1 VLRVA
6 VLIKQVP
13 VFEQMSLDQHGRL
26 RRDGEGEMNPYCRRA
41 VSKGVELARAS
52 GGSVTAIT
60 LGPATA
66 QDVLRE
72 AIAWG
77 ADDGVLV
84 SDPAFAGSDTLA
96 SARALA
102 AVIQREGPFG
112 LILVGRNSVDAD
124 TGQVGPQLAE
134 LLGLPF
140 AAAAR
145 TLEVTDTTARVRSE
159 RDDGWRELTVPLPAV
174 LSCAERLCEPCK
186 VPADV
191 RAQVDATRIRT
202 VTAADLG
209 AGPWGQA
216 GSPTRVGQIRILE
229 IERQR
234 LVLSG
239 PLDRQVGE
247 AADLIRAN
255 GSIVAAPPPSAAV
268 PPPVTCP
275 RADIAVLAEPGHAA
289 TTRELLGAAALLAHA
304 RAARVVVLG
313 PGPAESDELSRWGAD
328 EIVPVAGAESEE
340 VAACAGA
347 DWVRSRTPWAVL
359 APGTMWGREV
369 ASRIAASTG
378 SGLVGDAVELE
389 CDNGRLVAWKPAFGG
404 HLVAAITSDSAVQLA
419 TVRPGILATLGPRP
433 VAEIVIAPAI
443 SPAKP
448 RVVIERGGT
457 DDQIG
462 VLQAARA
469 VLGVGRGVRSNEL
482 AALEPL
488 RVALGAEFGATRKIT
503 DEGWLPHARQIGLTG
518 HAIAPDLYVV
528 VGASGKFNHMVG
540 VRAART
546 IVAINEDPSA
556 LVFRHCDIGIVGDWH
571 EVVPLLAEALSQ
583 QPPGQQLPG
592 QQLAASARNG
602 S

>member
-1 VLRVA
+1 MVLRIA

-13 VFEQMSLDQHGRL
+13 VFEQMSLDQQGRL

-60 LGPATA
+60 LGPAAA

-77 ADDGVLV
+77 ADDGVHV
-84 SDPAFAGSDTLA
+84 CDPAFAGSDTLA

-112 LILVGRNSVDAD
+112 LILLGRNSVDAD

-145 TLEVTDTTARVRSE
+145 TLDVTAATARVRSE
-159 RDDGWRELTVPLPAV
+159 RDDGWREITVPLPAV

-186 VPADV
+186 VPVEV
-191 RAQVDATRIRT
+191 RAQVDASRIRT
-202 VTAADLG
+202 LTAADLG
-209 AGPWGQA
+209 PGPWGQD

-255 GSIVAAPPPSAAV
+255 GSIGTAPPPSGAV
-268 PPPVTCP
+268 PPPVAGP
-275 RADIAVLAEPGHAA
+275 RADIAVLAEPGHPA
-289 TTRELLGAAALLAHA
+289 TTRELLGAAAVLAHQ

-313 PGPAESDELSRWGAD
+313 PEPEESDELSRWGAD
-328 EIVPVAGAESEE
+328 EIVPVPAAESEE

-347 DWVRSRTPWAVL
+347 EWVRSRPPWAVL

-369 ASRIAASTG
+369 ASRIAAATG
-378 SGLVGDAVELE
+378 SGLVGDAVELD
-389 CDNGRLVAWKPAFGG
+389 CDDGRLVAWKPAFGG
-404 HLVAAITSDSAVQLA
+404 HFVAAITSGTAVQLA
-419 TVRPGILATLGPRP
+419 TVRPGILATLVPRP
-433 VAEIVIAPAI
+433 VAEIVIAPAM
-443 SPAKP
+443 SPAEP

-469 VLGVGRGVRSNEL
+469 VLGVGRGVRRDEL

-518 HAIAPDLYVV
+518 HAIAPDLYVL

-540 VRAART
+540 VRGART
-546 IVAINEDPSA
+546 IVAINNDPSA
-556 LVFRHCDIGIVGDWH
+556 PVFAHCDVGIVGDWH

-583 QPPGQQLPG
+583 QLTGQWV
-592 QQLAASARNG
+592 
-602 S
+602 

>member
-1 VLRVA
+1 MVLRVA

-26 RRDGEGEMNPYCRRA
+26 RRDGAGEMNPYCRRA
-41 VSKGVELARAS
+41 VGKGVELARAS

-60 LGPATA
+60 LGPPTA
-66 QDVLRE
+66 EDVLRE

-102 AVIQREGPFG
+102 AVIRREGPFG
-112 LILVGRNSVDAD
+112 LILLGRNSVDAD

-134 LLGLPF
+134 FLGLPF

-145 TLEVTDTTARVRSE
+145 ALEVTGTTARVRSE
-159 RDDGWRELTVPLPAV
+159 RDDGWREVTVPLPAV

-186 VPADV
+186 VPVDV
-191 RAQVDATRIRT
+191 RAQVDASRIRT
-202 VTAADLG
+202 LTAADLG

-255 GSIVAAPPPSAAV
+255 GSIGPAAAPGGAV
-268 PPPVTCP
+268 PPPVAGP
-275 RADIAVLAEPGHAA
+275 RADIAVLAEPGRPA
-289 TTRELLGAAALLAHA
+289 TTRELLGAAAVLAHA

-313 PGPAESDELSRWGAD
+313 PQPAESDELSRWGAD
-328 EIVPVAGAESEE
+328 EIVPVPGAESEE

-347 DWVRSRTPWAVL
+347 DWVRSRPPWAVL
-359 APGTMWGREV
+359 APGTVWGREV
-369 ASRIAASTG
+369 AARIAASTG
-378 SGLVGDAVELE
+378 SGLVGDAVELD
-389 CDNGRLVAWKPAFGG
+389 CDDGRLVAWKPAFGG
-404 HLVAAITSDSAVQLA
+404 HLVAAITSDSAVQMA
-419 TVRPGILATLGPRP
+419 TVRPGILAAPVPRC
-433 VAEIVIAPAI
+433 AGEIVIGAAA
-443 SPAKP
+443 SPAAEP
-448 RVVIERGGT
+448 RIVVERAGV
-457 DDQIG
+457 DDQVG
-462 VLQAARA
+462 VLQAARS
-469 VLGVGRGVRSNEL
+469 VLGIGRGVRRDDL

-488 RVALGAEFGATRKIT
+488 RVALGAELGATRKIT
-503 DEGWLPHARQIGLTG
+503 DEGWMPRARQIGLTG

-528 VGASGKFNHMVG
+528 VGVSGKFNHMVG
-540 VRAART
+540 VRGART
-546 IVAINEDPSA
+546 IVAINNDPSA
-556 LVFRHCDIGIVGDWH
+556 PVFNHCDVGIVGDWH
-571 EVVPLLAEALSQ
+571 EIVPLLARALSQ
-583 QPPGQQLPG
+583 RPAG
-592 QQLAASARNG
+592 QQLAASARKSG
-602 S
+602 

>member
-1 VLRVA
+1 VVLRIA

-13 VFEQMSLDQHGRL
+13 VFEQMSLDQQGRL

-102 AVIQREGPFG
+102 AVIQREGPFD
-112 LILVGRNSVDAD
+112 LILLGRNSVDAD

-145 TLEVTDTTARVRSE
+145 TLDVTAATARVRSE
-159 RDDGWRELTVPLPAV
+159 RDDGWREVTVPLPAV

-186 VPADV
+186 VPVEV
-191 RAQVDATRIRT
+191 RAQVGASRIRT
-202 VTAADLG
+202 LTAADLG
-209 AGPWGQA
+209 AGPWGQD

-255 GSIVAAPPPSAAV
+255 GSIGTAPPPSEAV
-268 PPPVTCP
+268 PPPVACP
-275 RADIAVLAEPGHAA
+275 RADIAVLAEPGHPA
-289 TTRELLGAAALLAHA
+289 TTRELLGAAAVLAHS

-313 PGPAESDELSRWGAD
+313 PEPAESDELSRWGAD
-328 EIVPVAGAESEE
+328 EIVPVPAAESEE

-347 DWVRSRTPWAVL
+347 DWVRSRPPWAVL

-369 ASRIAASTG
+369 ASRIAAATG
-378 SGLVGDAVELE
+378 SGLVGDAVELD
-389 CDNGRLVAWKPAFGG
+389 CDDGRLVAWKPAFGG

-419 TVRPGILATLGPRP
+419 TVRPGILATLVPRP
-433 VAEIVIAPAI
+433 VVEVAIAPAM
-443 SPAKP
+443 SPAEP
-448 RVVIERGGT
+448 RVVIERAGT

-462 VLQAARA
+462 VLQAART
-469 VLGVGRGVRSNEL
+469 VLGVGHGVRRNEL

-518 HAIAPDLYVV
+518 HAIAPDLYVL

-540 VRAART
+540 VRGART
-546 IVAINEDPSA
+546 IVAINYDPSA
-556 LVFRHCDIGIVGDWH
+556 PVFKHCDVGIVGDWH

-583 QPPGQQLPG
+583 RLTGR
-592 QQLAASARNG
+592 QLAASARKG
-602 S
+602 R

>member
-1 VLRVA
+1 MVLRIA

-102 AVIQREGPFG
+102 AVIQREGPFS
-112 LILVGRNSVDAD
+112 LILLGRNSVDAD

-134 LLGLPF
+134 FLGLPF

-145 TLEVTDTTARVRSE
+145 TLDVSAATARVRAE
-159 RDDGWRELTVPLPAV
+159 RDDGWREVTVPLPAV

-186 VPADV
+186 VPAEI
-191 RAQVDATRIRT
+191 RAQVDASRIRT
-202 VTAADLG
+202 LTAADLG
-209 AGPWGQA
+209 AGPWGQD

-239 PLDRQVGE
+239 PLDRQVDE

-255 GSIVAAPPPSAAV
+255 GSIGTAPPPVQAV
-268 PPPVTCP
+268 PPPVACP
-275 RADIAVLAEPGHAA
+275 RADIAVLAEPGHPA
-289 TTRELLGAAALLAHA
+289 TTRELLGAAAVLAQS

-313 PGPAESDELSRWGAD
+313 AEPADSDEFSRWGAD
-328 EIVPVAGAESEE
+328 EIVPVPAAESEE

-347 DWVRSRTPWAVL
+347 GWVRNRAPWAVL

-378 SGLVGDAVELE
+378 SGLVGDAVELD

-404 HLVAAITSDSAVQLA
+404 HLVAAIRSDTAVQLA
-419 TVRPGILATLGPRP
+419 TVRPGILATLVPRP
-433 VAEIVIAPAI
+433 AAEIVIAPAL
-443 SPAKP
+443 SAAGP
-448 RVVIERGGT
+448 RVVIEGEGT

-462 VLQAARA
+462 VLQAART
-469 VLGVGRGVRSNEL
+469 VLGVGRGVRRNEL

-488 RVALGAEFGATRKIT
+488 RAALGAEFGATRKIT
-503 DEGWLPHARQIGLTG
+503 DEGWLPHARQVGLTG

-540 VRAART
+540 VRGART
-546 IVAINEDPSA
+546 IVAINNDPSA
-556 LVFRHCDIGIVGDWH
+556 PVFGHCDVGIVGDWR
-571 EVVPLLAEALSQ
+571 EAVPLLAEALSQ
-583 QPPGQQLPG
+583 QPEK
-592 QQLAASARNG
+592 ARALERQA
-602 S
+602 

>member
-1 VLRVA
+1 VGLRVA

-41 VSKGVELARAS
+41 VSKGVELAKAS

-60 LGPATA
+60 LGPAA
-66 QDVLRE
+66 AGDVLRE

-77 ADDGVLV
+77 ADHGVLV

-102 AVIQREGPFG
+102 AVIEREGPFD
-112 LILVGRNSVDAD
+112 LILLGRNSVDAD

-145 TLEVTDTTARVRSE
+145 TLDVNGATARARSE
-159 RDDGWRELTVPLPAV
+159 RDDGWREIAVPLPAV

-186 VPADV
+186 VPPDV
-191 RAQVDATRIRT
+191 RAQVDASRIRT
-202 VTAADLG
+202 LTAADLG
-209 AGPWGQA
+209 AGPWGQD

-255 GSIVAAPPPSAAV
+255 RSVRTARPPSEAV
-268 PPPVTCP
+268 PPPVAGP
-275 RADIAVLAEPGHAA
+275 QAEIAVLAEPGHLA
-289 TTRELLGAAALLAHA
+289 TTRELLGAAAVLAHS

-313 PGPAESDELSRWGAD
+313 PEPAESDALSQWGAD
-328 EIVPVAGAESEE
+328 EVAAIPGAESEE
-340 VAACAGA
+340 IAACAAAG
-347 DWVRSRTPWAVL
+347 WVRSRQPWAVL
-359 APGTMWGREV
+359 APGTLWGREV
-369 ASRIAASTG
+369 ASRVAASTG
-378 SGLVGDAVELE
+378 SGLVGDAVELD
-389 CDNGRLVAWKPAFGG
+389 CDDGRLVAWKPAFGG
-404 HLVAAITSDSAVQLA
+404 HLVAAITSGTAVQIA
-419 TVRPGILATLGPRP
+419 TVRPGILAAREPRP
-433 VAEIVIAPAI
+433 AVELVIAPAV
-443 SPAKP
+443 STAAEP
-448 RVVIERGGT
+448 RVVTERAGT
-457 DDQIG
+457 DDRIG

-469 VLGVGRGVRSNEL
+469 VLAVGRGVRSDEL

-488 RVALGAEFGATRKIT
+488 RAALGAEFGATRKIT
-503 DEGWLPHARQIGLTG
+503 DEGWMPHARQIGLTG

-540 VRAART
+540 VRGART
-546 IVAINEDPSA
+546 IVAINNDRSA
-556 LVFRHCDIGIVGDWH
+556 PVFQHCDVGIVGDWH
-571 EVVPLLAEALSQ
+571 EAVPLLAEALSQ
-583 QPPGQQLPG
+583 QLSTVSGP
-592 QQLAASARNG
+592 R
-602 S
+602 